1 MKTNTQLST
10 LADLGWKLIPIGAKS
25 KFPRMVDWPSLAS
38 SDQDQIE
45 AWSENA
51 PNQNWGVLL
60 GEPSGIV
67 DFECDDDAAE
77 DRLIELFEGDVPVTL
92 MYSANRGNHRL
103 FKYRDDLPDVAV
115 ARLDNLEIRIGGGGK
130 AAQSVIPPSVHP
142 SGKPYVWIVS
152 PEDCNVA
159 ELPDYVAEKIRGLV
173 GGARSKTVGDWR
185 RVADGVDEGF
195 RAQSATQFIGKV
207 FEQCADVFHNDSVNY
222 CFSVV
227 KIWNNQNDP
236 PLAEDELTRT
246 FDSILKRERSS
257 RMNDQLSEGLPRQVP
272 LDHEVAETPSGW
284 RCIVMMGNPR
294 VYHLFSPLWSGYVE
308 LSTSQYLNPRLIR
321 EQVLEQK
328 LVVLPDSFRRM
339 WQGDQRT
346 DGISRQLI
354 DVADKVEVDLE
365 DDRLLVIA
373 SVLRDQISGA
383 YDLRDGKEPDGT
395 PQKLSDG
402 SVVFKFG
409 KMLERISFSGG
420 EKISRRDLSKVLK
433 IVEATN
439 YRQRTFKRLTPSSLA
454 ALDEL
459 VE

>member
-1 MKTNTQLST
+1 
-10 LADLGWKLIPIGAKS
+10 
-25 KFPRMVDWPSLAS
+25 
-38 SDQDQIE
+38 
-45 AWSENA
+45 
-51 PNQNWGVLL
+51 
-60 GEPSGIV
+60 
-67 DFECDDDAAE
+67 
-77 DRLIELFEGDVPVTL
+77 
-92 MYSANRGNHRL
+92 
-103 FKYRDDLPDVAV
+103 
-115 ARLDNLEIRIGGGGK
+115 
-130 AAQSVIPPSVHP
+130 
-142 SGKPYVWIVS
+142 
-152 PEDCNVA
+152 
-159 ELPDYVAEKIRGLV
+159 
-173 GGARSKTVGDWR
+173 
-185 RVADGVDEGF
+185 
-195 RAQSATQFIGKV
+195 
-207 FEQCADVFHNDSVNY
+207 
-222 CFSVV
+222 
-227 KIWNNQNDP
+227 
-236 PLAEDELTRT
+236 
-246 FDSILKRERSS
+246 
-257 RMNDQLSEGLPRQVP
+257 
-272 LDHEVAETPSGW
+272 
-284 RCIVMMGNPR
+284 
-294 VYHLFSPLWSGYVE
+294 
-308 LSTSQYLNPRLIR
+308 
-321 EQVLEQK
+321 
-328 LVVLPDSFRRM
+328 M